1 MAALLGFV
9 PAGQA
14 AAQDLAAADTRQP
27 LAMVKAPPGFTRS
40 CARYS
45 WLCSDRHYT
54 LTRIRGAHLL
64 QMARRVNAEVNR
76 SITPLTDPEN
86 YGVAEYWTLP
96 GNGSGD
102 CEDYALEKY
111 RRLIEAGVDSRDIR
125 LAVGLD
131 RRRQNH
137 LVLLLRHETGD
148 LVLDN
153 LTSDILPW
161 NETGYE
167 FLAIQHESDT
177 ARWQVVMGSDR
188 REAMLAGR

>member
-1 MAALLGFV
+1 MA
-9 PAGQA
+9 QA
-14 AAQDLAAADTRQP
+14 IDSADP
-27 LAMVKAPPGFTRS
+27 LRPVTLVKAPPGFTRS

-45 WLCSDRHYT
+45 WLCSDRHYAA
-54 LTRIRGAHLL
+54 TRIGGARLL
-64 QMARRVNAEVNR
+64 ELAREVNAEVNR

-96 GNGSGD
+96 GNGKGD

-111 RRLIEAGVDSRDIR
+111 RRLIDAGIDSRDIR

-131 RRRQNH
+131 RKRQNH

-153 LTSDILPW
+153 LTTDILPW
-161 NETGYE
+161 NETGYD
-167 FLAIQHESDT
+167 FLAIQHADDD
-177 ARWQVVMGSDR
+177 ARWEVVMGSDR
-188 REAMLAGR
+188 RKAMLAGR